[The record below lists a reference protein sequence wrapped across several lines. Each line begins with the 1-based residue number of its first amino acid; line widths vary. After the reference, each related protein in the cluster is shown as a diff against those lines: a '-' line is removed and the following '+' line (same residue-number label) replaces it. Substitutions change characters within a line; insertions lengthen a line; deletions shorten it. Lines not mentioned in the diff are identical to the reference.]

1 MMDTATKGRKRIG
14 TIRWAVVLAVI
25 ITISAVI
32 SYLITSAI
40 RYFYYG
46 TETDNFMIW
55 SVVIYQIMGGLSGVI
70 VAVISVM
77 LYRRME
83 KLLSGIEEVAKGN
96 LDVEIPL
103 DNAGE
108 YRVIFENFNQM
119 VRELKN
125 ADEQQKQ
132 FMKDFSHEFKTPI
145 NSMKG
150 FAEYLYA
157 NELPRE
163 EEKQYLEIMAK
174 EAGRLAQL
182 SQNTLL
188 LSKLEQLETIRN
200 KEKYRLDEQIRNCVI
215 LMLPT
220 FEEKNI
226 KLEAELPE
234 IWYTGN
240 EEIIEEI
247 WINLLDNARKYSSE
261 GTTVFIEGK
270 ATEEYIRI
278 EVRDEGQGM
287 DEDTKLHLFDRYYQG
302 DTSHETAGFGLGL
315 SIVKR
320 IVELCK
326 GSIRVESTLGKGTS
340 VFIYL

>member
-1 MMDTATKGRKRIG
+1 MMDAAVKGRKRIG
-14 TIRWAVVLAVI
+14 TIRWAVVLAVV
-25 ITISAVI
+25 ITISAVV
-32 SYLITSAI
+32 SYLLTSAV

-46 TETDNFMIW
+46 TENNNYWVW
-55 SVVIYQIMGGLSGVI
+55 SAAIYQIMGSFSGVM
-70 VAVISVM
+70 VAVVSVM

-200 KEKYRLDEQIRNCVI
+200 KEKYRMDEQIRNCVI
-215 LMLPT
+215 LMLSS

-247 WINLLDNARKYSSE
+247 WINLLDNAKKYSPE

-270 ATEEYIRI
+270 VTEEYIRI

-340 VFIYL
+340 IFIYL

>member
-1 MMDTATKGRKRIG
+1 MMDMTMKGRKRIG
-14 TIRWAVVLAVI
+14 TIRWAVALAII

-32 SYLITSAI
+32 SYLLTSGV
-40 RYFYYG
+40 RYVYFDG
-46 TETDNFMIW
+46 ENDNFLIW
-55 SVVIYQIMGGLSGVI
+55 STAIYQIMGSITGMVI
-70 VAVISVM
+70 TIIALM

-83 KLLSGIEEVAKGN
+83 KLLNGIEEVAQGN

-108 YRVIFENFNQM
+108 YKVIFENFNQM

-125 ADEQQKQ
+125 LDEQQKL

-145 NSMKG
+145 NSIKG

-157 NELPRE
+157 NEIPRE
-163 EEKQYLEIMAK
+163 EEKQYLGIMAK

-188 LSKLEQLETIRN
+188 LSKLENMETIRN
-200 KEKYRLDEQIRNCVI
+200 KERYRLDEQIRNCVI
-215 LMLPT
+215 LMLPS

-226 KLEAELPE
+226 KLEVELPE
-234 IWYTGN
+234 IEYTGN

-247 WINLLDNARKYSSE
+247 WINLLDNAQKYSPE
-261 GTTVFIEGK
+261 GTSVFIEGRV
-270 ATEEYIRI
+270 TSEYIRI
-278 EVRDEGQGM
+278 EVRDEGQGI
-287 DEDTKLHLFDRYYQG
+287 DEETRRHLFDRYYQG

-320 IVELCK
+320 IVDLCK

-340 VFIYL
+340 IFIYL